1 MPNETLKLL
10 AREVRG
16 KTFKILD
23 GVSEAEARF
32 APPGLNNSIIWHAG
46 HAFTVVEA
54 LSISAATGRPPQY
67 PEGWFDLFS
76 SKSKPTRDTKF
87 PPLPQVSEALR
98 NQLERL
104 VSAIDPLTPQ
114 QLAVI
119 IDPARNRTVRYNILH
134 GLHDEANHQ
143 GEMWLLRKLQS
154 AGVR

>member
-23 GVSEAEARF
+23 GVSDDAARF

-46 HAFTVVEA
+46 HSLWVVEV
-54 LSISAATGRPPQY
+54 LSIAAATGQPAQLPS
-67 PEGWFDLFS
+67 GWVELFN
-76 SKSKPTRDTKF
+76 SKSRPTRETKF
-87 PPLPQVSEALR
+87 PPLSQVVEALR

-104 VSAIDPLTPQ
+104 VSAIDPLPPQ
-114 QLAVI
+114 QLAVV
-119 IDPARNRTVRYNILH
+119 IDAARNRTVRYNILH

-143 GEMWLLRKLQS
+143 GEMWLLRKLQG

>member
-23 GVSEAEARF
+23 GVTDEQARF
-32 APPGLNNSIIWHAG
+32 VPPGLNNSIIWHAG
-46 HAFTVVEA
+46 HSYWVVEI
-54 LSISAATGRPPQY
+54 LSMAAATGKPQQL
-67 PEGWFDLFS
+67 PGEWAELFS
-76 SKSKPTRDTKF
+76 SKSRPTRDTRF
-87 PPLPQVSEALR
+87 PPLAQVIEALR

-104 VSAIDPLTPQ
+104 VAAIDPLTEQ
-114 QLAVI
+114 QLAVM

-143 GEMWLLRKLQS
+143 GEMWLLRKLQN
-154 AGVR
+154 ANAR

>member
-16 KTFKILD
+16 KTFRILD
-23 GVSEAEARF
+23 GVSDEQAHF
-32 APPGLNNSIIWHAG
+32 VPQGLNNSIIWHAG
-46 HAFTVVEA
+46 HSLWVVEV
-54 LSISAATGRPPQY
+54 LSLAAATGQSAQLPS
-67 PEGWFDLFS
+67 GWVELFN
-76 SKSKPTRDTKF
+76 SKSKPTRETKF
-87 PPLPQVSEALR
+87 PPLAQVIEALR

-114 QLAVI
+114 QLAVV

>member
-23 GVSEAEARF
+23 GVSEEAARF

-46 HAFTVVEA
+46 HALTVVES
-54 LSISAATGRPPQY
+54 LSVSAATGRPPQY
-67 PEGWFDLFS
+67 ADGWFDLFS
-76 SKSKPTRDTKF
+76 AKSKPTRETKF
-87 PPLPQVSEALR
+87 PPLAQVVEALR

-114 QLAVI
+114 QLAVV

-143 GEMWLLRKLQS
+143 GEMWLLKKLQN
-154 AGVR
+154 ANAR

>member
-1 MPNETLKLL
+1 MANETLKLL

-16 KTFKILD
+16 KTFRILD
-23 GVSEAEARF
+23 GVSDDQARF

-46 HAFTVVEA
+46 HAVIVVEA
-54 LSISAATGRPPQY
+54 LSVSAATGRQPQY
-67 PEGWFDLFS
+67 PEGWFDLFGA
-76 SKSKPTRDTKF
+76 KSKPTRDTNF
-87 PPLPQVSEALR
+87 PPLSQIIEALR

-104 VSAIDPLTPQ
+104 VSAIEPLTPQ

-143 GEMWLLRKLQS
+143 GEMWLLRKLQN
-154 AGVR
+154 ANAR

>member
-1 MPNETLKLL
+1 MANETLKLL

-32 APPGLNNSIIWHAG
+32 APQGLNNSIIWHAG
-46 HAFTVVEA
+46 HAFVVVEA
-54 LSISAATGRPPQY
+54 LSVSTATNRPPQY
-67 PEGWFDLFS
+67 PQGWFDLFS

-104 VSAIDPLTPQ
+104 VSAIDPLIPQ

-143 GEMWLLRKLQS
+143 GEMWLLRKLQN